1 VVGVSLWLLNT
12 PLCKEGINMFKI
24 QLQNLP
30 MLFEHLAQNADVF
43 APLRRGNEL
52 NFEKW
57 NEKAILDLESLKTVN
72 TPKDLFLPQAESLY
86 QATLKGTKI
95 SINHVAP
102 FDKTMV
108 LFGVKG
114 CDVAA
119 IEVLDNVY
127 LTGQFVDEFYKAR
140 REATTIISLACA
152 NPGKTCF
159 CGAFDIDASQPKGDV
174 TSWIFGEY
182 VYFRAGNKK
191 GEDFI
196 EGIKHLLSQ
205 ANEADIAPLQAD
217 IAAKTHAL
225 PYSDICLDKFTPEN
239 MMKLFNDE
247 EWNNLYRPCIGCG
260 TCTYVCPTCQC
271 YDIRDQQLKSGEIQR
286 FRCWDSCMYPDF
298 TLMAHGNPRF
308 TQKERFRQRF
318 MHKLLYHPEKYEG
331 QFGCVGCGRCVNKCP
346 VSLNI
351 LKVIKSLGG
360 GENVQ

>member
-1 VVGVSLWLLNT
+1 MYKILLEQIPT
-12 PLCKEGINMFKI
+12 
-24 QLQNLP
+24 
-30 MLFEHLAQNADVF
+30 LFAHLSQKADVF

-72 TPKDLFLPQAESLY
+72 TPKDLFLPQTENLY
-86 QATLKGTKI
+86 GASLKGTKI
-95 SINHVAP
+95 SINHAAP

-108 LFGVKG
+108 LFGVKA

-119 IEVLDNVY
+119 IGVLDNVY

-140 REATTIISLACA
+140 RKAATIVSLACG

-159 CGAFDIDASQPKGDV
+159 CGAFGIDAAQGAGDV
-174 TSWIFGEY
+174 SMWMCAEHMYI
-182 VYFRAGNKK
+182 RANNEK
-191 GEDFI
+191 GEAFVDDV
-196 EGIKHLLSQ
+196 KHLLSS
-205 ANEADIAPLQAD
+205 AEMADVEPLQAN
-217 IAAKTHAL
+217 IREKIENL

-239 MMKLFNDE
+239 MLEHFNDE
-247 EWNNLYRPCIGCG
+247 VWNHLYRPCIGCG

-271 YDIRDQQLKSGEIQR
+271 YDIRDQQMKNGEVQR

-298 TLMAHGNPRF
+298 TLMAHGNPRY

-318 MHKLLYHPEKYEG
+318 MHKLLYHPEKYDG

-351 LKVIKSLGG
+351 LKVMKSLGG
-360 GENVQ
+360 GKDA